1 MTGAELKALIPDNAG
16 VYIEDP
22 EEGIIELMAEDL
34 FTDGDGDIVIRAG
47 DSEEADEEEEDD
59 SEEDEE
65 EIEVDV

>member
-16 VYIEDP
+16 IYIEDP
-22 EEGIIELMAEDL
+22 EEGIIELMPEDL

-47 DSEEADEEEEDD
+47 DSEEDEDD